1 VTLTDR
7 IPGALEEA
15 RDNPRHGSE
24 RDDLLLPVGTRMVH
38 IGPHKTGTTAVQSA
52 LFAARSE
59 IQRQGVIY
67 ASEGRHAMTAVLAG
81 LQLPD
86 AWSEYRTPPPRWKWT
101 RLLRKV
107 TSAKADRVVMS
118 SEFFADGEPD
128 AIRRVVDELD
138 PERIHVIVTLRPLA
152 RIVPSQWQQAIQN
165 QLTTPLDQWVRDL
178 LDKPEGAA
186 GSFFWR
192 RHRHDLLVQRWAQ
205 IVGTDRVTAIAL
217 DEGDPD
223 MLLRVFERLTGLRA
237 GTLQAAESITN
248 RSMTLPEIELI
259 RAFNIAYKAEKLPR
273 RLYTRVIRF
282 GAAALMEARPPL
294 PDEPRLT
301 LPGWSIEPIGAMA
314 RQIVEG
320 IRQSGVRVIGDLEG
334 LLAAPEPADETAV
347 PAAVSPEVA
356 ASALMGVLVATG
368 VARGSGRISVDAGE
382 AADDDAAPGAR
393 VKTPSIVQ
401 EPAELF
407 RLSSAQIA
415 IVLVRRARAAVTSRI
430 GRLAFWRR

>member
-1 VTLTDR
+1 MTLTDR
-7 IPGALEEA
+7 VADAEEE
-15 RDNPRHGSE
+15 PRKPSPHWSE
-24 RDDLLLPVGTRMVH
+24 QEDLLLPVGTRMVH

-59 IQRQGVIY
+59 IERQGVSY

-107 TSAKADRVVMS
+107 TSARADRVVLS

-128 AIRRVVDELD
+128 AIRQVVDELD
-138 PERIHVIVTLRPLA
+138 PGRIHVVVTLRPLA
-152 RIVPSQWQQAIQN
+152 RIIPSQWQQAIQN

-192 RHRHDLLVQRWAQ
+192 RHRHDLLIQRWAQ
-205 IVGTDRVTAIAL
+205 IVGTDRITAIAL

-223 MLLRVFERLTGLRA
+223 MLLRVFERLTGLRT
-237 GTLQAAESITN
+237 GTLQATESITN

-259 RAFNIAYKAEKLPR
+259 RAFNAAYKAEKLPR

-282 GAAALMEARPPL
+282 GAAALMEARPPA
-294 PDEPRLT
+294 PAEPRIA
-301 LPGWSIEPIGAMA
+301 LPAWSVEPIGAMA

-320 IRQSGVRVIGDLEG
+320 IRKSGVRVIGDLDG
-334 LLAAPEPADETAV
+334 LLAVPEPADETPV
-347 PAAVSPEVA
+347 PATVSPEVA

-368 VARGSGRISVDAGE
+368 VARGSGRTSVDAAE
-382 AADDDAAPGAR
+382 AAEDDAARGEG
-393 VKTPSIVQ
+393 VKTPPIVQ

-407 RLSSAQIA
+407 RLSSAQLA
-415 IVLVRRARAAVTSRI
+415 IVLVRRARAAVMARL